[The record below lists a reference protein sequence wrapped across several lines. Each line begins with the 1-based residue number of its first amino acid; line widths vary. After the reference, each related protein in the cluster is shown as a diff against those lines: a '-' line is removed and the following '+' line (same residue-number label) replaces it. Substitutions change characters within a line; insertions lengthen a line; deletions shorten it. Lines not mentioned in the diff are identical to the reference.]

1 MSNPVNRRRFLSDS
15 ARVAS
20 GAAGA
25 AAMTVGVHTMARAE
39 AAPTPKDTVNV
50 GLIGC
55 GGMGRA
61 NWRLFMNNPE
71 VRVVAVADPDSR
83 HVQDALKDVVEARKK
98 QDREPEK
105 VATHEDFRAV
115 LDNKEIDCV
124 IVGTPDHWH
133 AIPTILACQAGKDV
147 YCEKPIS
154 HNIVEG
160 RAMVNAVKRHKRVC
174 QIGTQQ
180 RSGEHFQKAI
190 ELVQTG
196 ALGRVILTRT
206 WNYSQEGP
214 GGIGNPA
221 DDNPPKE
228 ANYDLWLGPAPKRP
242 FNANRFHYQW
252 RWFFDYASGMV
263 GDWNVHLQD
272 IVHLAMKTGRPKAVA
287 CSGGKFALE
296 DNRDTPDLLEA
307 TYEFDGPD
315 GPFVQMYSMRKFNE
329 NNGVWPQIADQIPNS
344 RIGLWS
350 SGHGIQFVG
359 TLGTMYL
366 NRGGFEIVPETNRE
380 GDKVVNRCEP
390 VKSGSSSQNEPHV
403 RNFLDCVK
411 SRELPRSH
419 IASMHE
425 TTLCCHLANIAM
437 KVGRKIYWDA
447 DKELCFRDA
456 AHKTP
461 DADANALLGREYRKP
476 WELPK
481 VEV

>member
-1 MSNPVNRRRFLSDS
+1 MKDSVTRRRFLTDS
-15 ARVAS
+15 
-20 GAAGA
+20 GHGTAAGA
-25 AAMTVGVHTMARAE
+25 AAISLGVHSAVRA
-39 AAPTPKDTVNV
+39 ADNPTPKDTVNV

-55 GGMGRA
+55 GGMGRH
-61 NWRLFMNNPE
+61 NWRLFMDNPE

-83 HVQDALKDVVEARKK
+83 HAQEAVKDVAERRKK
-98 QDREPEK
+98 QDREPEQ
-105 VATHEDFRAV
+105 VATHEDFREL
-115 LDNKEIDCV
+115 LDNKEIDAIIC
-124 IVGTPDHWH
+124 GTPDHWH
-133 AIPTILACQAGKDV
+133 ALVTVLACQAGKDV

-160 RAMVNAVKRHKRVC
+160 RRMVNAVKRYKRVC

-190 ELVQTG
+190 ELVRREAFG
-196 ALGRVILTRT
+196 KVILTRT
-206 WNYSQEGP
+206 WNYSQEAP
-214 GGIGNPA
+214 GGIGNGQ
-221 DDNPPKE
+221 DGDPPKE
-228 ANYDLWLGPAPKRP
+228 VNYDLWLGPAPKRP
-242 FNANRFHYQW
+242 FNSNRFHYQW

-272 IVHLAMKTGRPKAVA
+272 IVHLAMQTGQPKAVS
-287 CSGGKFALE
+287 CSGGKFVLE

-307 TYEFDGPD
+307 TYEFEGPN

-329 NNGVWPQIADQIPNS
+329 NNGVWPTNADQLPQS

-359 TLGTMYL
+359 SNGTMYL
-366 NRGGFEIVPETNRE
+366 NRGGFEIVPETKRE
-380 GDKVVNRCEP
+380 GDKNVHRCEP
-390 VKSGSSSQNEPHV
+390 IKSGGSAQNEPHV

-419 IASMHE
+419 IESMHE

-447 DKELCFRDA
+447 AKEQCYRDA

-461 DADANALLGREYRKP
+461 DTDANALLGREYRKP

>member
-1 MSNPVNRRRFLSDS
+1 MNAAMDRREFI
-15 ARVAS
+15 
-20 GAAGA
+20 AGSSKA
-25 AAMTVGVHTMARAE
+25 AAVVAGLGVHSAVRAE
-39 AAPTPKDTVNV
+39 TAPTPKDTLNV

-61 NWRLFMNNPE
+61 NLRFFLNNPE
-71 VRVVAVADPDSR
+71 VRLS
-83 HVQDALKDVVEARKK
+83 ALCDIDKNRIGEAEKDVSDARKR
-98 QDREPEK
+98 QDRDVEK
-105 VATHEDFRAV
+105 YTTHEDFRAV
-115 LDNKEIDCV
+115 LDNKEIDAIIC
-124 IVGTPDHWH
+124 GTPDHWH
-133 AIPTILACQAGKDV
+133 ALVTVLACQSGKDV

-154 HNIVEG
+154 HNVVEG
-160 RAMVNAVKRHKRVC
+160 RAMVNAVKRYKRVC

-180 RSGEHFQKAI
+180 RSGDHFRKAI
-190 ELVQTG
+190 ELVQGG
-196 ALGRVILTRT
+196 ALGRVLLTRT
-206 WNYSQEGP
+206 WNYSNEGP

-221 DDNPPKE
+221 DSDPPAH

-242 FNANRFHYQW
+242 FNSNRFHYNW

-272 IVHLAMKTGRPKAVA
+272 IVHLAMKTGQPRAVLA
-287 CSGGKFALE
+287 SGGKFALE
-296 DNRDTPDLLEA
+296 DNRDTYDLIEA

-329 NNGVWPQIADQIPNS
+329 NNGVWASNADQLANN

-366 NRGGFEIVPETNRE
+366 NRGGFEIVPETKRE

-390 VKSGSSSQNEPHV
+390 TKSGGSAQNEPHV

-411 SRELPRSH
+411 TRELPRSN
-419 IASMHE
+419 IESMHE
-425 TTLCCHLANIAM
+425 TTLCCHLANISI
-437 KVGRKIYWDA
+437 KVGRKVYWDPV
-447 DKELCFRDA
+447 KELCYRDA
-456 AHKTP
+456 EHKTEDS
-461 DADANALLGREYRKP
+461 DASALLGREYRKP

-481 VEV
+481 IEVA